1 MPPKIIKVSAAL
13 AKVIGQPEITR
24 PQALKQIWVYIKQHN
39 LQNPLNKREVLNDP
53 NLKDVFEG
61 KDKVHMFEV
70 RRSPFRAR
78 THCLDL
84 FHLISFRPISSPF
97 IVPRRLTG
105 R

>member
-70 RRSPFRAR
+70 RREVLFFPIVP
-78 THCLDL
+78 DL
-84 FHLISFRPISSPF
+84 FHLISFRFVSSHFFLSFPD
-97 IVPRRLTG
+97 G
-105 R
+105 